1 MDELVIKEHNFQV
14 AKNKIQSYA
23 ESAPKSVTIPRVKE
37 TAGLFGLRDH
47 KVTGPELNQCM
58 GEVQTSLISLNN
70 ATKAIISEFKE
81 VYNAFEA
88 LDKDYISGIVISV
101 NAAKKASDEAKKASD
116 DISKTIGALKATVTK
131 IGEFQKEVRGDISSL
146 KAKAGLKDDA
156 LKHLGDIDAIWKDV
170 QTQQSLLSGF
180 EKQLNSF
187 QATLSA
193 VDLFKSRLD
202 KLNHLVEI
210 DSLWDGLYKHYKDYE
225 VFYNRFVAFS
235 SSTDEKFKTQK
246 DDFIRLNEEHK
257 SATTSFNDYSQKV
270 DSSIESLSSVI
281 KDLSIYAERL
291 KSLAHLEDIDNTWD
305 SLQSHYGAYNVFCQD
320 VQLFESRV
328 SEQFSNEGKEISALQ
343 TIYKD
348 FHNEYLTFC
357 GKSESEFSKIQKAI
371 SFLNQYTD
379 KLKSIIHLGD
389 VDVIWQDLEI
399 FKQQHNELK
408 KAFADFDEKT
418 TNVIGEILEDVS
430 VLKTYKEQLE
440 GLQYLPKIDELWEF
454 THTLSE
460 RTDTISGIVDKHS
473 SDIQAIN
480 SNVSDLDSRF
490 SAKSEELSHRIRVNH
505 IIATSTFI
513 IVLTLFVLNLL
524 NIL

>member
-116 DISKTIGALKATVTK
+116 DISKTIGALKATVAK

-156 LKHLGDIDAIWKDV
+156 LKHLDDIDTIWKDV
-170 QTQQSLLSGF
+170 QAQQDLLSSL
-180 EKQLNSF
+180 ENQLNSF
-187 QATLSA
+187 QTTLSA

-235 SSTDEKFKTQK
+235 SSTDERFKTQK
-246 DDFIRLNEEHK
+246 DDYLRLNDEHK
-257 SATTSFNDYSQKV
+257 RAATSFSEYSQKV
-270 DSSIESLSSVI
+270 DSWIESLSFGI
-281 KDLSIYAERL
+281 KDLSKYAERL
-291 KSLAHLEDIDNTWD
+291 KSLTHLEDIDNTWD
-305 SLQSHYGAYNVFCQD
+305 SLQSHYRAYNVFCQS
-320 VQLFESRV
+320 VQLFESKV
-328 SEQFSNEGKEISALQ
+328 SDQFANNGKEISDLQ
-343 TIYKD
+343 SGFND
-348 FHNEYLTFC
+348 FHDAYLNFC
-357 GKSESEFSKIQKAI
+357 EKSKSEFAGIQQSVSLLI
-371 SFLNQYTD
+371 QYTD
-379 KLKSIIHLGD
+379 KLKSFAHICD
-389 VDVIWQDLEI
+389 VDVIWQDFETY
-399 FKQQHNELK
+399 KQKHSELK
-408 KAFADFDEKT
+408 KAFSDFDEKT
-418 TNVIGEILEDVS
+418 TKVIGGILEDVS

-454 THTLSE
+454 THSLSE
-460 RTDTISGIVDKHS
+460 RTDTISSIVDKHN

-490 SAKSEELSHRIRVNH
+490 GARSEELSHRIRVNH